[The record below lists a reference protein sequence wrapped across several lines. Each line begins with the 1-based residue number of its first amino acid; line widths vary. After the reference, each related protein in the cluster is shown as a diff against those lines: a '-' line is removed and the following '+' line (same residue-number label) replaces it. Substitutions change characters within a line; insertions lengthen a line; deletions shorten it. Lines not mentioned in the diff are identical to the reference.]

1 MRLEKT
7 SILNE
12 ITERLQASDCTIVLS
27 YGGLTVAELYELRK
41 AVLPLEGRCTIAKNT
56 LIAKAAKDL
65 GWADITSMLT
75 GPSAVVTG
83 KGDVAELAKI
93 VCQFV
98 KTHNKAAVKG
108 VSEIALTVYIRDGDF
123 GFREELRL
131 YFVVYLGVAPDSRDY
146 AHNGS
151 APFIRISL
159 SALSNIK
166 GPGVSRMLPRRA
178 EMSAFVSIRLV

>member
-12 ITERLQASDCTIVLS
+12 ITERLNASDCTIVLS

-41 AVLPLEGRCTIAKNT
+41 AVLPLEGRCMIAKNT

-65 GWADITSMLT
+65 GWEDVTSMLT

-83 KGDVAELAKI
+83 KGDVSELAKI

-98 KTHNKAAVKG
+98 KTHNKASVKG
-108 VSEIALTVYIRDGDF
+108 GALEKAALTAEDVDNLSKLPSKDQMRAQLLATFMAPATNLVRIF
-123 GFREELRL
+123 
-131 YFVVYLGVAPDSRDY
+131 VAPAQSVLYVLKAKEEKD
-146 AHNGS
+146 GG
-151 APFIRISL
+151 AP
-159 SALSNIK
+159 
-166 GPGVSRMLPRRA
+166 A
-178 EMSAFVSIRLV
+178 EA

>member
-12 ITERLQASDCTIVLS
+12 IIERLQASDCTIVLS

-56 LIAKAAKDL
+56 LIAKAAKEL
-65 GWADITSMLT
+65 GWADITEMLT
-75 GPSAVVTG
+75 GPSAIVTG

-98 KTHNKAAVKG
+98 KAHNKASVKG
-108 VSEIALTVYIRDGDF
+108 GALEKAALSAEDVDNLSKLPGKDQMRAQLLATLMAPATNLVRIF
-123 GFREELRL
+123 
-131 YFVVYLGVAPDSRDY
+131 VAPAQSVLYVLKAKEEKD
-146 AHNGS
+146 GG
-151 APFIRISL
+151 AP
-159 SALSNIK
+159 
-166 GPGVSRMLPRRA
+166 A
-178 EMSAFVSIRLV
+178 EA

>member
-65 GWADITSMLT
+65 GWEDVTSMLT

-108 VSEIALTVYIRDGDF
+108 GALEKAALSAEDVDNLSKLPGKDQMRAQLLATFMAPATNLVRIF
-123 GFREELRL
+123 
-131 YFVVYLGVAPDSRDY
+131 VAPAQSVLYVLKAKEEKD
-146 AHNGS
+146 GG
-151 APFIRISL
+151 AP
-159 SALSNIK
+159 
-166 GPGVSRMLPRRA
+166 A
-178 EMSAFVSIRLV
+178 EA

>member
-27 YGGLTVAELYELRK
+27 YGGLTVSELYELRK

-108 VSEIALTVYIRDGDF
+108 GAL
-123 GFREELRL
+123 EK
-131 YFVVYLGVAPDSRDY
+131 
-146 AHNGS
+146 
-151 APFIRISL
+151 
-159 SALSNIK
+159 SALSAEDVDNLSK
-166 GPGVSRMLPRRA
+166 LPSKDQMRA
-178 EMSAFVSIRLV
+178 QLLATFMAPATQLVRVFVAPAQSVLYVLKAKEEKDGGAPAEA

>member
-56 LIAKAAKDL
+56 LIAKAAKEL

-75 GPSAVVTG
+75 GPSAIVTG

-108 VSEIALTVYIRDGDF
+108 GALEKAALSAEDVDNLSKLPSKDQMRAQLLATFMAPATNLVRIF
-123 GFREELRL
+123 
-131 YFVVYLGVAPDSRDY
+131 VAPAQSVLYVLKAKEEKD
-146 AHNGS
+146 GG
-151 APFIRISL
+151 AP
-159 SALSNIK
+159 
-166 GPGVSRMLPRRA
+166 A
-178 EMSAFVSIRLV
+178 EA

>member
-12 ITERLQASDCTIVLS
+12 ITERLQASDCTIGLS

-83 KGDVAELAKI
+83 KGDVAELATI

-108 VSEIALTVYIRDGDF
+108 GALEKAALSAEDVDNLSKLPGKDQMRAQLLATLMAPATNLVRIF
-123 GFREELRL
+123 
-131 YFVVYLGVAPDSRDY
+131 VAPAQSVLYVLKAKEEKD
-146 AHNGS
+146 GG
-151 APFIRISL
+151 AP
-159 SALSNIK
+159 
-166 GPGVSRMLPRRA
+166 A
-178 EMSAFVSIRLV
+178 EA

>member
-12 ITERLQASDCTIVLS
+12 ITERLKASDCTIVLS
-27 YGGLTVAELYELRK
+27 YGGLTVAELYDLRK
-41 AVLPLEGRCTIAKNT
+41 AILPMEGRCMIAKNT

-65 GWADITSMLT
+65 GWEDVTSMLT

-83 KGDVAELAKI
+83 KGDVSELAKI

-108 VSEIALTVYIRDGDF
+108 GALEKSALTAEDVDNLSKLPSKDQMRAQLLATFMAPATNLVRIF
-123 GFREELRL
+123 
-131 YFVVYLGVAPDSRDY
+131 VAPAQSVLYVLKAKEEKD
-146 AHNGS
+146 GG
-151 APFIRISL
+151 AP
-159 SALSNIK
+159 
-166 GPGVSRMLPRRA
+166 A
-178 EMSAFVSIRLV
+178 EA